1 MKFIFKPND
10 AKLFMKDAVGR
21 QIETIV
27 IDIMEEKEITTFTRT
42 VSKVWEQ
49 TPKNNIETD
58 HRIKELKNT
67 QNIDNLVVYTRV
79 LYESKS

>member
-10 AKLFMKDAVGR
+10 ENLFLKDAVGR

-27 IDIMEEKEITTFTRT
+27 IDIMQEKEITSFKRT
-42 VSKVWEQ
+42 VSKTWEQ
-49 TPKNNIETD
+49 TLKNNIETD

-67 QNIDNLVVYTRV
+67 QNVDNLVVYTRV
-79 LYESKS
+79 LYESTS